1 MLVGGERE
9 ADFAHGDPFQSAIL
23 IALYSFPSFLP
34 PRSLRARDRQI
45 FLSADQ
51 FGIILSSFRVLS
63 SISSRAPLFNDKD
76 RFPSEFK
83 DNLELKREIIKR
95 KNIYNVM

>member
-1 MLVGGERE
+1 MYIHDWRSSRCLIPRRGIMLVGGERE

-63 SISSRAPLFNDKD
+63 SISSRAPFFNDKD
-76 RFPSEFK
+76 RSVSF
-83 DNLELKREIIKR
+83 R
-95 KNIYNVM
+95 V

>member
-34 PRSLRARDRQI
+34 PQHRSLRARDRQI

-76 RFPSEFK
+76 RSVSF
-83 DNLELKREIIKR
+83 R
-95 KNIYNVM
+95 V